1 MLYSKKTEYLMESIR
16 SGRTMA
22 RSEKLNLI
30 VGLSIPSMLAQI
42 STVLMFFIDASMVG
56 HLGAEASA
64 SIGLIESTTWLV
76 GSLLSAAATGFSVQ
90 VAHFIGANDFVKA
103 RQVFRH
109 ALICGL
115 AFSVFLSL
123 IGVGIHS
130 HLPYWLGGGADIA
143 SASSGYFLIYSLV
156 LPFVYLYHTSE
167 MMLKSAGNMHTPS
180 VMAILVCICD
190 VIFNYIFIY
199 ICKLGVV
206 GAAMGT
212 ALAYICISLPNLYLS
227 ACKNRMLNL
236 RQDHVR
242 FHWVK
247 EYVQRAC
254 KISIPIA
261 IQNILMSGAQ
271 IVSTMIVA
279 PLGNIAIAAHSFAIT
294 AESLCYM
301 PGYGIGDAATTL
313 VGQTHGAG
321 RIDLCRNFA
330 YMTVGLGMLVMA
342 LMGVI
347 MYVFA
352 PEMIGV
358 LSPVE
363 AIRQLGTTC
372 LRIEA
377 FAEPFFAAS
386 IVTYCVC
393 VGAGD
398 TFKPAA
404 INLGT
409 MWLVRLTL
417 AYALS
422 KSYGLEG
429 VWIAMA
435 TELTFR
441 GVLFLIRLFRGSW
454 MKSFQVRG

>member
-16 SGRTMA
+16 SGRAMV

-42 STVLMFFIDASMVG
+42 STVMMFFIDASMVG

-180 VMAILVCICD
+180 VMAVLVCICD

-321 RIDLCRNFA
+321 RIDLCKNFA

-342 LMGVI
+342 LMGIV

-417 AYALS
+417 AYGLS

>member
-42 STVLMFFIDASMVG
+42 STVMMFFIDASMVG

-180 VMAILVCICD
+180 VMAVLVCICD

-199 ICKLGVV
+199 ICKFGVV

-271 IVSTMIVA
+271 IVST
-279 PLGNIAIAAHSFAIT
+279 IAIAAHSFAIT

-313 VGQTHGAG
+313 IGQTHGAG
-321 RIDLCRNFA
+321 RIDLCKNFA

-417 AYALS
+417 AYGLS

-454 MKSFQVRG
+454 MKSFLVRG

>member
-1 MLYSKKTEYLMESIR
+1 MESIR
-16 SGRTMA
+16 LGRDMA
-22 RSEKLNLI
+22 RREKLNLI

-42 STVLMFFIDASMVG
+42 STVMMFFIDASMVG

-64 SIGLIESTTWLV
+64 SIGLIESTTWLI
-76 GSLLSAAATGFSVQ
+76 GSLLSAAAMGFSVQ

-115 AFSVFLSL
+115 LFSVCLAL
-123 IGVGIHS
+123 IGVAIHLP
-130 HLPYWLGGGADIA
+130 LPYWLGGGSDIA
-143 SASSGYFLIYSLV
+143 DNSSRYFLIYALA
-156 LPFVYLYHTSE
+156 LPFIFLYHTSE

-190 VIFNYIFIY
+190 VVFNYLFIY
-199 ICKLGVV
+199 IFKMGVV
-206 GAAMGT
+206 GAAYGT
-212 ALAYICISLPNLYLS
+212 ALAYICISLPNLWLA
-227 ACKNRMLNL
+227 ACQNKILNL
-236 RQDHVR
+236 RQDAAR

-247 EYVQRAC
+247 EYVRNAC

-313 VGQTHGAG
+313 VGQTHGAN
-321 RIDLCRNFA
+321 RMDLCKNFA
-330 YMTVGLGMLVMA
+330 YMTVGLGMAVMA
-342 LMGVI
+342 LMGVV

-352 PEMIGV
+352 PEMIGL

-363 AIRQLGTTC
+363 SIQELGTTC

-386 IVTYCVC
+386 IVTYSVC

-404 INLGT
+404 INLST
-409 MWLVRLTL
+409 MWFVRLTL
-417 AYALS
+417 AYGLS

-435 TELTFR
+435 VELTFR
-441 GVLFLIRLFRGSW
+441 GILFLVRLFRGSW
-454 MKSFQVRG
+454 MKSFNVSR

>member
-199 ICKLGVV
+199 ICKFGVV

-330 YMTVGLGMLVMA
+330 YMTVGFGMLVMA

-454 MKSFQVRG
+454 MKSFQVHG

>member
-321 RIDLCRNFA
+321 RIDLCKNFA

-398 TFKPAA
+398 TFKPAT

-417 AYALS
+417 AYGLS

>member
-16 SGRTMA
+16 SGRAMV

-42 STVLMFFIDASMVG
+42 STVMMFFIDASMVG

-180 VMAILVCICD
+180 VMAVLVCICD

-199 ICKLGVV
+199 ICKFGVV

-261 IQNILMSGAQ
+261 IQNVLMSGAQ

-321 RIDLCRNFA
+321 RIDLCKNFA

-417 AYALS
+417 AYGLS

>member
-1 MLYSKKTEYLMESIR
+1 MESIR
-16 SGRTMA
+16 LGRDMA
-22 RSEKLNLI
+22 RREKLNLI

-42 STVLMFFIDASMVG
+42 STVMMFFIDASMVG

-64 SIGLIESTTWLV
+64 SIGLIESTTWLI

-115 AFSVFLSL
+115 LFSVCLAL
-123 IGVGIHS
+123 IGVAIHLP
-130 HLPYWLGGGADIA
+130 LPYWLGGGSDIA
-143 SASSGYFLIYSLV
+143 DNSSRYFLIYALA
-156 LPFVYLYHTSE
+156 LPFIFLYHTSE

-190 VIFNYIFIY
+190 VVFNYLFIY
-199 ICKLGVV
+199 IFKMGVV
-206 GAAMGT
+206 GAAYGT
-212 ALAYICISLPNLYLS
+212 ALAYICISLPNLWLA
-227 ACKNRMLNL
+227 ACQNKILNL
-236 RQDHVR
+236 RQDAAR

-247 EYVQRAC
+247 EYVRNAC

-313 VGQTHGAG
+313 VGQTHGAN
-321 RIDLCRNFA
+321 RMDLCKNFA
-330 YMTVGLGMLVMA
+330 YMTVGLGMAVMA
-342 LMGVI
+342 LMGVV
-347 MYVFA
+347 MYFFA
-352 PEMIGV
+352 PEMIGL

-363 AIRQLGTTC
+363 SIQELGTTC

-386 IVTYCVC
+386 IVTYSVC

-404 INLGT
+404 INLST
-409 MWLVRLTL
+409 MWFVRLTL
-417 AYALS
+417 AYGLS

-435 TELTFR
+435 VELTFR
-441 GVLFLIRLFRGSW
+441 GILFLARLFRGSW
-454 MKSFQVRG
+454 TKSFNVSR

>member
-1 MLYSKKTEYLMESIR
+1 MESIR
-16 SGRTMA
+16 LGRDMA
-22 RSEKLNLI
+22 RREKLNLI

-42 STVLMFFIDASMVG
+42 STVMMFFIDASMVG

-64 SIGLIESTTWLV
+64 SIGLIESTTWLI

-115 AFSVFLSL
+115 LFSVCLAL
-123 IGVGIHS
+123 MGVAIHLP
-130 HLPYWLGGGADIA
+130 LPYWLGGGSDIA
-143 SASSGYFLIYSLV
+143 DNSSRYFLIYALA
-156 LPFVYLYHTSE
+156 LPFIFLYHTSE

-190 VIFNYIFIY
+190 VVFNYLFIY
-199 ICKLGVV
+199 IFKMGVV
-206 GAAMGT
+206 GAAYGT
-212 ALAYICISLPNLYLS
+212 ALAYICISLPNLWLA
-227 ACKNRMLNL
+227 ACQNKILNL
-236 RQDHVR
+236 RQDAAR

-247 EYVQRAC
+247 EYVRNAC

-313 VGQTHGAG
+313 VGQTHGAN
-321 RIDLCRNFA
+321 RMDLCKNFA
-330 YMTVGLGMLVMA
+330 YMTVGLGMAVMA
-342 LMGVI
+342 LMGVV

-352 PEMIGV
+352 PEMIGL

-363 AIRQLGTTC
+363 SIQELGTTC

-386 IVTYCVC
+386 IVTYSVC

-404 INLGT
+404 INLST
-409 MWLVRLTL
+409 MWFVRLTL
-417 AYALS
+417 AYGLS

-435 TELTFR
+435 VELTFR
-441 GVLFLIRLFRGSW
+441 GILFLVRLFRGSW
-454 MKSFQVRG
+454 TKSFNVSR

>member
-386 IVTYCVC
+386 IVAYCVC

-454 MKSFQVRG
+454 MKSFQVHG

>member
-42 STVLMFFIDASMVG
+42 STVMMFFIDASMVG

-64 SIGLIESTTWLV
+64 SIGLIESTTWLI

-180 VMAILVCICD
+180 VMAVLVCICD

-321 RIDLCRNFA
+321 RIDLCKNFA

-363 AIRQLGTTC
+363 AIRELGTTC

-417 AYALS
+417 AYGLS
-422 KSYGLEG
+422 QSYGLEG

-454 MKSFQVRG
+454 MKSFQVHG

>member
-16 SGRTMA
+16 SGRAMV
-22 RSEKLNLI
+22 RGEKLNLI

-42 STVLMFFIDASMVG
+42 STVMMFFIDASMVG

-180 VMAILVCICD
+180 VMAVLVCICD

-321 RIDLCRNFA
+321 RIDLCKNFA

-363 AIRQLGTTC
+363 AIRQLGTIC

-417 AYALS
+417 AYGLS

>member
-42 STVLMFFIDASMVG
+42 STVLMFFIDASMLG
-56 HLGAEASA
+56 HLGAEAAA

-454 MKSFQVRG
+454 MKSFQVHG

>member
-1 MLYSKKTEYLMESIR
+1 MESIR
-16 SGRTMA
+16 LGRDMA
-22 RSEKLNLI
+22 RREKLNLI

-42 STVLMFFIDASMVG
+42 STVMMFFIDASMVG

-64 SIGLIESTTWLV
+64 SIGLIESTTWLI

-115 AFSVFLSL
+115 LFSVCLAL
-123 IGVGIHS
+123 IGVAIHLP
-130 HLPYWLGGGADIA
+130 LPYWLGGGSDIA
-143 SASSGYFLIYSLV
+143 DNSSRYFLIYALA
-156 LPFVYLYHTSE
+156 LPFIFLYHTSE

-190 VIFNYIFIY
+190 VVFNYLFIY
-199 ICKLGVV
+199 IFKMGVV
-206 GAAMGT
+206 GAAYGT
-212 ALAYICISLPNLYLS
+212 ALAYICISLPNLWLA
-227 ACKNRMLNL
+227 ACQNKILNL
-236 RQDHVR
+236 RQDAAR

-247 EYVQRAC
+247 EYVRNAC

-313 VGQTHGAG
+313 VGQTHGAN
-321 RIDLCRNFA
+321 RMDLCKNFA
-330 YMTVGLGMLVMA
+330 YMTVGLGMAVMA
-342 LMGVI
+342 LMGVV

-352 PEMIGV
+352 PEMIGL

-363 AIRQLGTTC
+363 SIQELGTTC

-386 IVTYCVC
+386 IVTYSVC

-404 INLGT
+404 INLST
-409 MWLVRLTL
+409 MWFVRLTL
-417 AYALS
+417 AYGLS

-435 TELTFR
+435 VELTFR
-441 GVLFLIRLFRGSW
+441 GILFLVRLFCGSW
-454 MKSFQVRG
+454 TKSFNVSR

>member
-16 SGRTMA
+16 SGRAMV

-42 STVLMFFIDASMVG
+42 STVMMFFIDASMVG

-64 SIGLIESTTWLV
+64 SIGLIESTTWLI

-180 VMAILVCICD
+180 VMAVLVCICD

-321 RIDLCRNFA
+321 RIDLCKNFA

-342 LMGVI
+342 LMGVV

-417 AYALS
+417 AYGLS

>member
-1 MLYSKKTEYLMESIR
+1 MLYSKKTDYLMESIR
-16 SGRTMA
+16 LGRDMA
-22 RSEKLNLI
+22 RREKLNLI

-42 STVLMFFIDASMVG
+42 STVMMFFIDASMVG

-64 SIGLIESTTWLV
+64 SIGLIESTTWLI

-115 AFSVFLSL
+115 LFSVCLAL
-123 IGVGIHS
+123 IGVAIHLP
-130 HLPYWLGGGADIA
+130 LPYWLGGGSDIA
-143 SASSGYFLIYSLV
+143 DNSSRYFLIYALA
-156 LPFVYLYHTSE
+156 LPFIFLYHTSE

-190 VIFNYIFIY
+190 VVFNYLFIY
-199 ICKLGVV
+199 IFKMGVV
-206 GAAMGT
+206 GAAYGT
-212 ALAYICISLPNLYLS
+212 ALAYICISLPNLWLA
-227 ACKNRMLNL
+227 ACQNKILNL
-236 RQDHVR
+236 RQDAAR

-247 EYVQRAC
+247 EYVRNAC

-313 VGQTHGAG
+313 VGQTHGAN
-321 RIDLCRNFA
+321 RMDLCKNFA
-330 YMTVGLGMLVMA
+330 YMTVGLGMAVMA
-342 LMGVI
+342 LMGVV
-347 MYVFA
+347 MSVFA
-352 PEMIGV
+352 PEMIGL

-363 AIRQLGTTC
+363 SIQELGTTC

-386 IVTYCVC
+386 IVTYSVC

-404 INLGT
+404 INLST
-409 MWLVRLTL
+409 MWFVRLTL
-417 AYALS
+417 AYGLS

-435 TELTFR
+435 VELTFR
-441 GVLFLIRLFRGSW
+441 GILFLVRLFRGSW
-454 MKSFQVRG
+454 TKSFNVSR

>member
-16 SGRTMA
+16 SGRAMV

-42 STVLMFFIDASMVG
+42 STVMMFFIDASMVG
-56 HLGAEASA
+56 NLGAEASA

-180 VMAILVCICD
+180 VMAVLVCICD

-199 ICKLGVV
+199 ICKFGVV

-313 VGQTHGAG
+313 VGQTHGVG
-321 RIDLCRNFA
+321 RIDLCKNFA

-417 AYALS
+417 AYGLS

>member
-16 SGRTMA
+16 SGRAMV

-42 STVLMFFIDASMVG
+42 STVMMFFIDASMVG

-90 VAHFIGANDFVKA
+90 VAHFIGANDFLKA

-180 VMAILVCICD
+180 VMAVLVCICD

-321 RIDLCRNFA
+321 RIDLCKNFA

-417 AYALS
+417 AYGLS

>member
-1 MLYSKKTEYLMESIR
+1 MESIR
-16 SGRTMA
+16 LGRDMA
-22 RSEKLNLI
+22 RREKLNLI

-42 STVLMFFIDASMVG
+42 STVMMFFIDASMVG

-64 SIGLIESTTWLV
+64 SIGLIESTTWLI
-76 GSLLSAAATGFSVQ
+76 GSLLSAVATGFSVQ

-115 AFSVFLSL
+115 LFSVCLAL
-123 IGVGIHS
+123 IGVAIHLP
-130 HLPYWLGGGADIA
+130 LPYWLGGGSDIA
-143 SASSGYFLIYSLV
+143 DNSSRYFLIYALA
-156 LPFVYLYHTSE
+156 LPFIFLYHTSE

-190 VIFNYIFIY
+190 VVFNYLFIY
-199 ICKLGVV
+199 IFKMGVV
-206 GAAMGT
+206 GAAYGT
-212 ALAYICISLPNLYLS
+212 ALAYICISLPNLWLA
-227 ACKNRMLNL
+227 ACQNKILNL
-236 RQDHVR
+236 RQDAAR

-247 EYVQRAC
+247 EYVRNAC

-313 VGQTHGAG
+313 VGQTHGAN
-321 RIDLCRNFA
+321 RMDLCKNFA
-330 YMTVGLGMLVMA
+330 YMTVGLGMAVMA
-342 LMGVI
+342 LMGVV

-352 PEMIGV
+352 PEMIGL

-363 AIRQLGTTC
+363 SIQELGTTC

-386 IVTYCVC
+386 IVTYSVC

-404 INLGT
+404 INLST
-409 MWLVRLTL
+409 MWFVRLTL
-417 AYALS
+417 AYGLS

-435 TELTFR
+435 VELTFR
-441 GVLFLIRLFRGSW
+441 GILFLVRLFRGSW
-454 MKSFQVRG
+454 AKSFNVSR

>member
-16 SGRTMA
+16 SGRAMV

-42 STVLMFFIDASMVG
+42 STVMMFFIDASMVG
-56 HLGAEASA
+56 QLGAEASA

-180 VMAILVCICD
+180 VMAVLVCICD

-417 AYALS
+417 AYGLS

>member
-16 SGRTMA
+16 SGRAMA

-42 STVLMFFIDASMVG
+42 STVMMFFIDASMVG

-64 SIGLIESTTWLV
+64 SIGLIESTTWLI

-167 MMLKSAGNMHTPS
+167 MMLKSVGNMHTPS
-180 VMAILVCICD
+180 VMAVLVCICD

-321 RIDLCRNFA
+321 RIDLCKNFA

-363 AIRQLGTTC
+363 AIRELGTTC

-417 AYALS
+417 AYGLS
-422 KSYGLEG
+422 QSYGLEG

-454 MKSFQVRG
+454 MKSFQVHG

>member
-1 MLYSKKTEYLMESIR
+1 MESIR
-16 SGRTMA
+16 SGRAMA

-321 RIDLCRNFA
+321 RIDLCKNFA

-363 AIRQLGTTC
+363 AIRELGTTC

-417 AYALS
+417 AYGLS
-422 KSYGLEG
+422 QSYGLEG

-441 GVLFLIRLFRGSW
+441 GVLFLVRLFRGSW
-454 MKSFQVRG
+454 MKSFQVHG

>member
-16 SGRTMA
+16 SGRAMA

-42 STVLMFFIDASMVG
+42 STVMMFFIDASMVG

-64 SIGLIESTTWLV
+64 SIGLIES
-76 GSLLSAAATGFSVQ
+76 ATGFSVQ

-321 RIDLCRNFA
+321 RIDLCKNFA

-342 LMGVI
+342 LMGVV

-417 AYALS
+417 AYGLS